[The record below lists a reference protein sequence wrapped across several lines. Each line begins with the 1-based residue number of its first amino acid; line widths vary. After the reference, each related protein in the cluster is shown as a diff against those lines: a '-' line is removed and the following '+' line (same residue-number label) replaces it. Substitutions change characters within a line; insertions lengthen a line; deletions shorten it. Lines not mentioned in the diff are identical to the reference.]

1 MRNLVEGTD
10 FYYNEQHNVVFT
22 ASWHLQRGTC
32 CGNSCRHCPFNHINV
47 PPETAKKTIPV
58 ISTRAADHKN

>member
-1 MRNLVEGTD
+1 MGNLVEGID
-10 FYYNEQHNVVFT
+10 FYYNEQHHVVFT

-47 PPETAKKTIPV
+47 PAETAKKNNISN
-58 ISTRAADHKN
+58 STRTGDHKN